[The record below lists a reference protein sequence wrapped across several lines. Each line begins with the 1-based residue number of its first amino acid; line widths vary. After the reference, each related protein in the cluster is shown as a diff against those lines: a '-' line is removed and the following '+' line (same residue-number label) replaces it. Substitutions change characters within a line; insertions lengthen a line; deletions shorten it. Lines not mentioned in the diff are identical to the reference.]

1 MSTFYTAPPI
11 YNTGG
16 WGFRGDTPTFN
27 PTGSFDTPAETGKI
41 TASASNIQYFT
52 KENRRDVNLEID
64 PTFNLNNLIAP
75 RVDFEID
82 PSFKSNY

>member
-64 PTFNLNNLIAP
+64 PTFNLNN
-75 RVDFEID
+75 
-82 PSFKSNY
+82 